1 MARGRKTNR
10 TVPAYF
16 ESYAEYNRILRSW
29 FVAYGVGGLA
39 LFLVEEKL
47 REALVRTGEAR
58 LVIGLFLGGVLLQIV
73 IAGLNKYANWYCYY
87 GEDDPPYQKTRAY
100 RFWSWIARQFILDVI
115 IDLATA
121 VCFFAAVIRLFAV
134 LAR

>member
-1 MARGRKTNR
+1 MAREKKGNR
-10 TVPAYF
+10 AAYAYF

-47 REALVRTGEAR
+47 RDALVRTGEAR
-58 LVIGLFLGGVLLQIV
+58 LVIGLFLSGVAMQIL

-87 GEDDPPYQKTRAY
+87 GEDEPGYQKTRAY
-100 RFWSWIARQFILDVI
+100 RFWSWIARQFIFDVLVG
-115 IDLATA
+115 LATA
-121 VCFFAAVIRLFAV
+121 ACFFAAIVALFV
-134 LAR
+134 VFAR